1 MYVCVCVCVCTCVC
15 ACTSPC
21 VTLCVRMCEYVW
33 CCVYNLSLCMCLC
46 VFDSL
51 YLLSVAEHM
60 GLAGQ
65 CFSLSFLSSFTRAGD
80 REG

>member
-1 MYVCVCVCVCTCVC
+1 MCVCVCVCVY
-15 ACTSPC
+15 
-21 VTLCVRMCEYVW
+21 M
-33 CCVYNLSLCMCLC
+33 CVYNLSLCMCLC
-46 VFDSL
+46 VFDSS

-65 CFSLSFLSSFTRAGD
+65 CFSLSFLSSYTRAGD